1 MILQEEYNL
10 NLESQLSKK
19 YVKVSQYDTGRRLL
33 ITLLKNDCSMFK
45 IPSEASASI
54 NGLKPD
60 GKGFRYD
67 CSIENNKVV
76 VDMKEQMTVLAGCVK
91 CEILLSKGGERIA
104 TANFMLSVEES
115 PLSENT
121 PISSTD
127 IPLLQKAIE
136 ASETVLSVEKTV
148 KGYSESASKSSQ
160 SAQESAESA
169 SNASASSAESARN
182 SSQSAQASAE
192 SANSASQSATNAQ
205 ESAESASNSARESKT
220 SADSAIQTKTEVE
233 QLKQETVEQTK
244 TLTDSA
250 KQEISTVKDATV
262 TEVTELKNSTVSE
275 ITSLKDSTIEA
286 VTLLKDNAKAEADR
300 ATESSTSAKAQAEKA
315 KASADSIANVT
326 SDVEK
331 LKEDLPNKITK
342 FYASNQGETHITDSD
357 NGKIQDMMIYGKSN
371 QNQTKGKNLLKYPY
385 IETTKPSNGITF
397 TDNKDGSINVSGTGT
412 ETAYY
417 NFYSNSDGKY
427 LTLASGTYKLVAKG
441 RSKCNVFVN
450 NGVNS
455 AKNEGTFTITDGH
468 NDVWCFIEAP
478 KGLAINETIYPMIQ
492 LASSTDESY
501 EPYTGGKPSPNPDY
515 PQEIKSVVNPT
526 VKACGANILRLNDIE
541 EATFTKF
548 GVTLSVKDG
557 VIKVKGTV
565 LTNANIKA
573 NISSSINIVDPLTLQ
588 SGETYIYNPNP
599 IKGAES
605 SNCFLDFTNS
615 RTFGASL
622 PNEMIN
628 KPFKLTDLKAQFPF
642 FLIVT
647 LKKGTVVDIEWKPQ
661 LLLNEVLLPYKP
673 YKEQS
678 IQLPITLNAIPVS
691 SGGNVTINGQ
701 QYISDR
707 LVEKDGVY
715 GIERNVVDALKNIS
729 NQSIEIDLTRNN
741 TARFRIASTD
751 MLESSLYVCICNI
764 LPYGVIWNED
774 NEGVYTD
781 SQYVILRINKSTC
794 GEDEQTAKDWLIS
807 NINKFH
813 VYACLKNS
821 KFEPLSSDVQEKLKM
836 LSTYYPVTNISVN
849 SEQVEGYAV
858 FNYPISMANGW
869 NYVKQQ
875 LNDNRDYIYDMDLQ
889 SAEAYV
895 NSEYAVTLT
904 ELEV

>member
-205 ESAESASNSARESKT
+205 ESAESASNSATNAQK
-220 SADSAIQTKTEVE
+220 SAESAIQTKAEVE
-233 QLKQETVEQTK
+233 QLKKETVEQTK

-300 ATESSTSAKAQAEKA
+300 ATESSTSAKVQAEKA

-385 IETTKPSNGITF
+385 IDTTKSSNGITF

-417 NFYSNSDGKY
+417 NFYSNSDGKR

-441 RSKCNVFVN
+441 RSKCNAFVN

-455 AKNEGTFTITDGH
+455 TKNEGTFTITDGH

-492 LASSTDESY
+492 LSSSTDESY

-526 VKACGANILRLNDIE
+526 ID
-541 EATFTKF
+541 
-548 GVTLSVKDG
+548 
-557 VIKVKGTV
+557 V
-565 LTNANIKA
+565 LG
-573 NISSSINIVDPLTLQ
+573 IN
-588 SGETYIYNPNP
+588 
-599 IKGAES
+599 
-605 SNCFLDFTNS
+605 
-615 RTFGASL
+615 
-622 PNEMIN
+622 
-628 KPFKLTDLKAQFPF
+628 
-642 FLIVT
+642 
-647 LKKGTVVDIEWKPQ
+647 
-661 LLLNEVLLPYKP
+661 LLNQNKINNNTYKP
-673 YKEQS
+673 YGLTITYIGDSKVHISGTYKFTDGSFVILETAQENINGKGYNIKGFFVEGDYKSFSLYGLRTKDEKVIAMNAIGWNIGDEINMTIQVIVYKDSEPTAFTPYTVQS
-678 IQLPITLNAIPVS
+678 ITLPYTLNAIPVQHE
-691 SGGNVTINGQ
+691 GNVAIDGQ
-701 QYISDR
+701 QYIADYVD
-707 LVEKDGVY
+707 VEKRKLHRKVKRLNLKDVDSSYITHGFHSNGNGY
-715 GIERNVVDALKNIS
+715 LSINILNANANGIAIS
-729 NQSIEIDLTRNN
+729 NKYKSSSWTMENGCVYIPNNKSIIFVDNRFTDKPTAIGLIKDTYVIYELQAQVEEDLT
-741 TARFRIASTD
+741 S
-751 MLESSLYVCICNI
+751 
-764 LPYGVIWNED
+764 
-774 NEGVYTD
+774 
-781 SQYVILRINKSTC
+781 
-794 GEDEQTAKDWLIS
+794 EQVEA
-807 NINKFH
+807 
-813 VYACLKNS
+813 
-821 KFEPLSSDVQEKLKM
+821 LKM
-836 LSTYYPVTNISVN
+836 LSTYYPVTNITVG
-849 SEQVEGYAV
+849 SEQLDGYTV
-858 FNYPISMANGW
+858 FNYPISLANGW
-869 NYVKQQ
+869 NYVKKQ